1 MARQTAHYIDPEEE
15 RRREEL
21 LAELGGG
28 NLGVAPAPRIPL
40 SPADLTTPRMTDR
53 AYPPVDDAWNRAEP
67 SPQDLA
73 ADAAAEEEAGADVEA
88 PETPKTLLSR
98 NPYDDAPAAIDQRAA
113 SVSAEQK
120 GTPATAVD
128 LGWAD
133 ELLAGVKQRMLD
145 TPPLSQMDYS
155 HAADQFIDPAAQK
168 GERSDLLGFDD
179 EEGFSRQKQIERAR
193 AAYGEDTPPSSRW
206 EEEFL
211 QNHKRISDADV
222 QRSFILQALA
232 GGQEAGLAFRES
244 MLRQQAGQEEG
255 LAKARERDRANTRI
269 DRGLAE
275 AIAATGNV
283 SPEQAAQLTYG
294 HPLVKAFS
302 SGMYSQGGRAEGQ
315 ALGLNKEKLNII
327 SRLRQHIDNG
337 DLRGAM
343 ALLSS
348 ATQLGTAQTY
358 ATKDKPQAALTEGAV
373 QPPTQTEVIASNLF
387 DSYKLP
393 FEVAMQAAQGDL
405 SNVPEHLRDNVRA
418 AVIQNR
424 QNVNT
429 KEGMR
434 AITAGPRAAEARGD
448 IAATSSAKS
457 ARAKQPFSMTAGK
470 ERTAVRTLAATV
482 KRARESWAK
491 MSPEARDLFVQVGPD
506 TPEAFA
512 NAYASITGMKP
523 YQAEA
528 TNLRALNNEITRQMA
543 GLSQTNSE
551 MQNQLKQSGLAAG
564 YWDPFK
570 STDGFSEALDRIQE
584 LTRLRYQS
592 MKEDG
597 SWDASEPQAR

>member
-1 MARQTAHYIDPEEE
+1 MARQTAYYIDPEEE

-73 ADAAAEEEAGADVEA
+73 ADAAAEEEADADVEA

-98 NPYDDAPAAIDQRAA
+98 NPYDDAPDAVDQRAA
-113 SVSAEQK
+113 SVSDAQK

-155 HAADQFIDPAAQK
+155 HAADQFIDPSTQK

-206 EEEFL
+206 EDEFL

-337 DLRGAM
+337 DLKSAQAELS
-343 ALLSS
+343 AL
-348 ATQLGTAQTY
+348 TQLGVADLNRQGR
-358 ATKDKPQAALTEGAV
+358 QG
-373 QPPTQTEVIASNLF
+373 QPTPDPTQDPNELRMRGA
-387 DSYKLP
+387 KL
-393 FEVAMQAAQGDL
+393 AKALGNQIT
-405 SNVPEHLRDNVRA
+405 PE
-418 AVIQNR
+418 Q
-424 QNVNT
+424 
-429 KEGMR
+429 GMR
-434 AITAGPRAAEARGD
+434 AILGNTDGIPAEIVKQIDQKLPGLMASLDDPKVRPRVLQSDTTQDVTAPARKQYAIEQSLEIARNNPDKITKFKNDWYSAAVPLNEAYN
-448 IAATSSAKS
+448 AF
-457 ARAKQPFSMTAGK
+457 QQ
-470 ERTAVRTLAATV
+470 
-482 KRARESWAK
+482 
-491 MSPEARDLFVQVGPD
+491 MSPEGKAAFVEWGKGGWAGAIGNFLK
-506 TPEAFA
+506 TPEDRARGA
-512 NAYASITGMKP
+512 KVQRAINAQVKADAGSAVTGSEWDRI
-523 YQAEA
+523 A
-528 TNLRALNNEITRQMA
+528 A
-543 GLSQTNSE
+543 GLQIEANTWN
-551 MQNQLKQSGLAAG
+551 
-564 YWDPFK
+564 PFN
-570 STDGFSEALDRIQE
+570 T
-584 LTRLRYQS
+584 
-592 MKEDG
+592 
-597 SWDASEPQAR
+597 PQALEEYFQDAAKILELHRETFENEYGRW